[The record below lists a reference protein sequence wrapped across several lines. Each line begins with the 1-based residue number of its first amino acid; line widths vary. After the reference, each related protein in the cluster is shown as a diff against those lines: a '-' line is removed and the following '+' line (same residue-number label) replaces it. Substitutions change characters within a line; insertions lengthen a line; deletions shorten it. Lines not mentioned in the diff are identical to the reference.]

1 MAWSTVGRRND
12 VIKVPRKKTSTTF
25 LQNPAPVVT
34 MPVELLTVRQ
44 AATFAQASQPTI
56 RRWIRAEG
64 LPAYRSK
71 GKGRVRIDKADLV
84 KFLRGDVI

>member
-1 MAWSTVGRRND
+1 M
-12 VIKVPRKKTSTTF
+12 IKVPRKKTSTTS
-25 LQNPAPVVT
+25 LQNPAPVIA

>member
-1 MAWSTVGRRND
+1 M
-12 VIKVPRKKTSTTF
+12 IKVPRKNTST
-25 LQNPAPVVT
+25 NPAPVVA

-56 RRWIRAEG
+56 RRWIRAEA
-64 LPAYRSK
+64 LPAYRAK